1 MRTINW
7 AFIISRSIYDSEIW
21 QKPSDWIKI
30 WIYLLGNVNF
40 QDNHLFKRGEDLFKY
55 DTIARAN
62 WVSYKTVENC
72 MKYLRDRNQIGITRT
87 SRGAII
93 SITNYEEY
101 QELSNYKETE
111 RKQKGIRKESSS
123 GSIREECNNAT
134 MKETTTGDFFEKEL
148 ERVKDP
154 SLSNSL
160 REWWKYKKWKY
171 KEDWWQKTITIVLKY
186 PSKIVCDRI
195 DEAIAS
201 GWQGM
206 NLSTMKV
213 WWKQIEVEAPVK
225 TVRPTFNFLTWEAIT
240 YND

>member
-1 MRTINW
+1 
-7 AFIISRSIYDSEIW
+7 
-21 QKPSDWIKI
+21 
-30 WIYLLGNVNF
+30 
-40 QDNHLFKRGEDLFKY
+40 
-55 DTIARAN
+55 
-62 WVSYKTVENC
+62 

-160 REWWKYKKWKY
+160 REWWKYKK
-171 KEDWWQKTITIVLKY
+171 
-186 PSKIVCDRI
+186 
-195 DEAIAS
+195 
-201 GWQGM
+201 
-206 NLSTMKV
+206 
-213 WWKQIEVEAPVK
+213 
-225 TVRPTFNFLTWEAIT
+225 
-240 YND
+240 